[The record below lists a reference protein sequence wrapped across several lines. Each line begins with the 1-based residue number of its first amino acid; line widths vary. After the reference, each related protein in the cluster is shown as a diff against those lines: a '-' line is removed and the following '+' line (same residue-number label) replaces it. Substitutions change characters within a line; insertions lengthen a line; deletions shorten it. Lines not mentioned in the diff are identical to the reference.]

1 MLSDD
6 CHVYSLEVVVQDV
19 IRAYNFQNG
28 LPTRNLIP
36 ITALINAVV
45 NGESRDNRSV
55 FQTCGLLDMKETM
68 QPTHEEK
75 LRRWLESHPGLV
87 VADDKVGL
95 KVKDCADE
103 KLEATF
109 TELILSVDPRNA
121 IMPLTQFMN
130 ILQRRFSDGEYDYE
144 LFSNCGFL
152 TFKMKMGLP
161 TPMLANRRV
170 KAWIKA
176 SDKLGIMGVKKDD
189 ARMRDYVVILDETT
203 YGSICTRMQ
212 RDIDVRMKA
221 NDDFVQRLRE
231 LLREKNAWLKLED
244 LEGTMQMPANG
255 WNGVLKAVVHA
266 RHQGQ
271 PVAMEKF
278 NDQWYFGVQGG
289 NGELPP
295 DPAPQ
300 VPLPF

>member
-1 MLSDD
+1 M
-6 CHVYSLEVVVQDV
+6 
-19 IRAYNFQNG
+19 
-28 LPTRNLIP
+28 
-36 ITALINAVV
+36 
-45 NGESRDNRSV
+45 
-55 FQTCGLLDMKETM
+55 QT
-68 QPTHEEK
+68 THEKK
-75 LRRWLESHPGLV
+75 LRRWLESHPGFV

-95 KVKDCADE
+95 KVGDCAHE

-109 TELILSVDPRNA
+109 IELILSVDPRNA
-121 IMPLTQFMN
+121 IMPLSQFMN

-152 TFKMKMGLP
+152 TFTMKMGLP
-161 TPMLANRRV
+161 TPMLAYRSV

-176 SDKLGIMGVKKDD
+176 SDKLGIMGVKIDD
-189 ARMRDYVVILDETT
+189 ARMRDYVVILVETT
-203 YGSICTRMQ
+203 YGSISTRMQ

-231 LLREKNAWLKLED
+231 VLKEKNAWLRLED
-244 LEGTMQMPANG
+244 LEATMRMPRAG
-255 WNGVLKAVVHA
+255 SNGVRKAVVHA
-266 RHQGQ
+266 RHQGE

-278 NDQWYFGVQGG
+278 NDCWYFGVQGE